1 MVAQVG
7 VGAALLRVDEVG
19 EPPGV
24 ADEEDRSVV
33 PHQVVVA
40 VLGVELDG
48 EAAGVALRVRR
59 AELAGNA
66 GEAEEDRGA
75 LADRAQEGGLGPPGD
90 VVGDLEEAVGG
101 AAPGVHH
108 PLRHELGHL
117 LDRVAPWALRRGST
131 SGKYMAGPER
141 PRPEPSQGAGANIR
155 LHNRG
160 ADTGCRTRCR
170 NIAGTAA
177 ALLYTSGG

>member
-1 MVAQVG
+1 PLQVVVAQVG

-19 EPPGV
+19 EPQGV
-24 ADEEDRSVV
+24 AVEQDRSVV

-59 AELAGNA
+59 AELAGDA
-66 GEAEEDRGA
+66 REAQEDRGA

-90 VVGDLEEAVGG
+90 IVGDLEEAVGG

-108 PLRHELGHL
+108 PLRHVLGYL
-117 LDRVAPWALRRGST
+117 LDQVAPWALRCGST
-131 SGKYMAGPER
+131 SGKYMGRSGTATTR
-141 PRPEPSQGAGANIR
+141 AVPRPGANIR
-155 LHNRG
+155 LH
-160 ADTGCRTRCR
+160 TGR
-170 NIAGTAA
+170 
-177 ALLYTSGG
+177 